1 MALILMQFP
10 FGPLSRSERRLA
22 WGLALSL
29 LAHLLLIAGV
39 RPVTAVFTPQPPLQV
54 ELRQAA
60 TEPEA
65 PLSVPA
71 APAAPADLAPAAPAI
86 AAAKPQP
93 ARPDPGA
100 VAALRPDSRLPLER
114 YFTGLEVDVRAE
126 PLNDPPLIYPQR
138 AYQSRIRGKVIL
150 RILINER
157 GGVDEVMVLESEPR
171 GVFEEAALD
180 AARALQFSPAL
191 RFGHRVKSQKTLEVA
206 FDPYESIHIP

>member
-1 MALILMQFP
+1 MQFP

-29 LAHLLLIAGV
+29 LAHLLLMAGV

-65 PLSVPA
+65 PLS
-71 APAAPADLAPAAPAI
+71 APVSPDDPADLAPASPAV
-86 AAAKPQP
+86 AAVKPEP
-93 ARPDPGA
+93 ARPEPGG
-100 VAALRPDSRLPLER
+100 VPEFRPDPRLPLER
-114 YFTGLEVDVRAE
+114 YFTGLEVEVRAE
-126 PLNDPPLIYPQR
+126 PLNDPPLVYPLR
-138 AYQSRIRGKVIL
+138 AYQSRTRGKVTL

-191 RFGHRVKSQKTLEVA
+191 RFGHRVKSQKTIEVA
-206 FDPYESIHIP
+206 FDPYESVHIP